1 MLVSELKI
9 NDEYDTVKPTSTLV
23 EAAKKVLGI
32 NRGVLVVV
40 DDKDQPLGTLSDSH
54 ILMALVE
61 SLDCRYETCESHMNP
76 NILSIKLSDNI
87 KQVSEKM
94 KISKPDA
101 VVVVDD
107 SNTFR
112 GYFSPNDYREALL
125 SLSS

>member
-23 EAAKKVLGI
+23 EGAKKVLGI

-40 DDKDQPLGTLSDSH
+40 DDKGQLGTLSDSH
-54 ILMALVE
+54 ILMALAK
-61 SLDCRYETCESHMNP
+61 SLDCRNETCESHMNS

-87 KQVSEKM
+87 KQISEKM